1 MSWQHDIEL
10 IEKLANLA
18 KSKEIKNT
26 LLELKKI
33 SSLQVEIAF
42 VGKEGV
48 GKTSVIN
55 ALLGNNYLPI
65 DLSVEKNKLTLI
77 RQSKEASFELVVK
90 DKKEK
95 YTLADYS
102 LKEFIDNKQNISS
115 WKKAN
120 NLNLFVDNELL
131 KERYIFLDVPSNT
144 NIAKVRKKLSYT
156 HLEKI
161 YGAII
166 LLSLTDPIETRYINE
181 LKKYVIQDNSA
192 RVIFAFNQADN
203 ISEDYD
209 RNEIKHRNIRLIEK
223 TFNIV
228 NPNVVLISAKEALQA
243 KFNNNKKLYEI
254 IGYAEFENMIKKIL
268 LDKDVN
274 SIIDECFKYYLDN
287 IRNITEQIE
296 TIDTEKTEKDLNLDD
311 LTVLMNEPVKM
322 PRYVSS
328 GGLFGVAGLA
338 GVGGFGKM
346 SLLDKLASPLA
357 YISMKL
363 FSSKNKKEVK
373 KKINNK

>member
-1 MSWQHDIEL
+1 MIMSWQHDIEL
-10 IEKLANLA
+10 IEKLANLS

-33 SSLQVEIAF
+33 SSLQVEIA
-42 VGKEGV
+42 VIGKDKV

-55 ALLGNNYLPI
+55 ALLGNNYLPTN
-65 DLSVEKNKLTLI
+65 LSPEKNKLTLI

-90 DKKEK
+90 DKKER
-95 YTLADYS
+95 YALADNT

-120 NLNLFVDNELL
+120 NVNLFVDNELL
-131 KERYIFLDVPSNT
+131 KERYIFLDVPSNS
-144 NIAKVRKKLSYT
+144 NISKIRKKLSYT
-156 HLEKI
+156 HFDKI

-181 LKKYVIQDNSA
+181 LKKYVIQDNSD

-203 ISEDYD
+203 ISEEYD
-209 RNEIKHRNIRLIEK
+209 RNEIKQKNIRLIEN

-243 KFNNNKKLYEI
+243 KFNNNKELYEI
-254 IGYAEFENMIKKIL
+254 SGYAEFENMVKKIL

-274 SIIDECFKYYLDN
+274 TIIDKCFKYYLDN
-287 IRNITEQIE
+287 IKNMTEQIE
-296 TIDTEKTEKDLNLDD
+296 TIDNEKDFNLDD
-311 LTVLMNEPVKM
+311 FADLMDEAVKM

-328 GGLFGVAGLA
+328 GGLIGVAGLA

-346 SLLDKLASPLA
+346 SLLDKLASPLV
-357 YISMKL
+357 YLSMKL

-373 KKINNK
+373 KKITNK

>member
-120 NLNLFVDNELL
+120 NINLFVDNELL
-131 KERYIFLDVPSNT
+131 KERYIFLDVPSNS

-346 SLLDKLASPLA
+346 SLLDKFASPLA
-357 YISMKL
+357 SIL
-363 FSSKNKKEVK
+363 LT
-373 KKINNK
+373 